1 MIDED
6 EEGELRSVEKFA
18 KELSES
24 VFVGKNI
31 EILHGKMKQK
41 EKDEM
46 TAKLKAEK
54 AAQKA
59 AKKNK

>member
-1 MIDED
+1 MALYDDAKVRYEAKIAGDK
-6 EEGELRSVEKFA
+6 EEALR
-18 KELSES
+18 
-24 VFVGKNI
+24 
-31 EILHGKMKQK
+31 KQK

-59 AKKNK
+59 AKKK